1 MKRFIVFATC
11 LLAPSVAFAT
21 PFFNHLYSEAGYFLD
36 ANNVEARSYECK
48 ATFDFTIVENGV
60 TRSQHVEQKLVVPP
74 KWSGRLFSMPSTPQ
88 SFVRTF
94 NYNIS
99 CN

>member
-1 MKRFIVFATC
+1 MKRFIVFAAC
-11 LLAPSVAFAT
+11 LLVPSTAFAI
-21 PFFNHLYSEAGYFLD
+21 PFFNHLYSDAGYFLD
-36 ANNVEARSYECK
+36 VNNVEERSYECK
-48 ATFDFTIVENGV
+48 AIYDFTVTENGV
-60 TRSQHVEQKLVVPP
+60 TKSQHMEQKLVVPA
-74 KWSGRLFSMPSTPQ
+74 KWSGRMIAMPSTPQ